1 MYPRR
6 VRSLVAIA
14 TCMQAT
20 AQQIAW
26 GAIGRRAIRLD
37 PAWNGG
43 DYYDAAPGEGPH
55 EGLEV
60 ARMVAQVTFRSDN
73 VFTDRFGRE
82 LADTAKVGDTID
94 MWQRFEVERYLE
106 YHGTKLAR
114 RFDTNSYLAISKAMD
129 LHDIA
134 RGRGALEH
142 AMSRVRCPVLAVGIS
157 SDMLYPAY
165 QQRQIAETTT
175 TVGGVAEY
183 FEIDSPHGHDAFLI
197 NGDQLAGPVERFLA
211 GASKSDL

>member
-1 MYPRR
+1 
-6 VRSLVAIA
+6 VLVLFSLPY
-14 TCMQAT
+14 C
-20 AQQIAW
+20 
-26 GAIGRRAIRLD
+26 LD
-37 PAWNGG
+37 SRDLVLP
-43 DYYDAAPGEGPH
+43 
-55 EGLEV
+55 
-60 ARMVAQVTFRSDN
+60 
-73 VFTDRFGRE
+73 RE
-82 LADTAKVGDTID
+82 L
-94 MWQRFEVERYLE
+94 R
-106 YHGTKLAR
+106 R

-197 NGDQLAGPVERFLA
+197 NGDQLAGPLERFLA